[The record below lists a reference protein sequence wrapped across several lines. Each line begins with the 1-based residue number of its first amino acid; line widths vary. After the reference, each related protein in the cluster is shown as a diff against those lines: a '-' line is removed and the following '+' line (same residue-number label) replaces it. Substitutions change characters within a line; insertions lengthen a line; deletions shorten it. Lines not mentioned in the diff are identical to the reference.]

1 MPLHVSRE
9 LALLTKLL
17 CANTAREV
25 LDIIVD
31 QLVVPTILLIF
42 ESGTTSAALELTLQI
57 MAVNVQL
64 QSVS

>member
-9 LALLTKLL
+9 LALLTELL
-17 CANTAREV
+17 CANTALEV

-42 ESGTTSAALELTLQI
+42 KSGTTSATLELTLQI

>member
-1 MPLHVSRE
+1 MPLHVSCE

-25 LDIIVD
+25 LYTIVD

-42 ESGTTSAALELTLQI
+42 KSGATSATLELTLQI